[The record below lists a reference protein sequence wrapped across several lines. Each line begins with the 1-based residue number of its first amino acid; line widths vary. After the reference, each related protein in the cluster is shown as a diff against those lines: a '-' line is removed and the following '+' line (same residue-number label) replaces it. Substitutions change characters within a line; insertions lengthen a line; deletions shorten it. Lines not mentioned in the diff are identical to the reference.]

1 LKEGASMSKDTEC
14 GEIEIAVDRERC
26 AGWGYCAD
34 IAPETFDLVG
44 NFVALKENRGAD
56 DPSRVQAA
64 ARACPTRAI
73 RVRLSGGSA

>member
-1 LKEGASMSKDTEC
+1 MSKDTEC
-14 GEIEIAVDRERC
+14 GDIEIAVDRERC

-44 NFVALKENRGAD
+44 NFVALKEDRGPD

-73 RVRLSGGSA
+73 RVRLSRGSA